1 MNERDK
7 TAKGKRSSLLKKRK
21 KKKKVKKPMPP
32 LNIFKLL
39 SLISD
44 TITLVFLKHHFSI
57 RIWSDLVIQF
67 QAWLSVFTQ
76 AQLMALPSNK

>member
-1 MNERDK
+1 MSEQDK
-7 TAKGKRSSLLKKRK
+7 TAKDAPFK
-21 KKKKVKKPMPP
+21 KKKKKKESPSKP
-32 LNIFKLL
+32 LIFSKLL

>member
-1 MNERDK
+1 
-7 TAKGKRSSLLKKRK
+7 
-21 KKKKVKKPMPP
+21 MPP

>member
-1 MNERDK
+1 MTEQDK
-7 TAKGKRSSLLKKRK
+7 TAKDAPFK
-21 KKKKVKKPMPP
+21 KKKEESPSKP
-32 LNIFKLL
+32 LIFSKLL

-44 TITLVFLKHHFSI
+44 TITLVFLKHHFPI